1 MAKWANEDKSKM
13 TATYTNRKG
22 KTYYLHQGKTKLGNP
37 KYFFALRDEGDLVEA
52 IPPGYEVYE
61 NPNGQV
67 YLRRMQTQIITDE
80 ELAIVKSGM
89 RQYSRLEH
97 FIVDVKKNAIVI
109 HTPDQDVDLLT
120 DTFSFLAG
128 ARQTRI
134 DAALR
139 RVLTY
144 SPMLQFVLTDKAM
157 RLFET
162 QRYSS
167 LGSID
172 DWIAIGD
179 EDGLPKLVKSYV
191 KHLGEES
198 FYDLY

>member
-1 MAKWANEDKSKM
+1 M

-37 KYFFALRDEGDLVEA
+37 KYFFALRDEGNLVA
-52 IPPGYEVYE
+52 TIPPGYEVYE

-67 YLRRMQTQIITDE
+67 YLRRIQTQIITDE
-80 ELAIVKSGM
+80 EVAVVESGI
-89 RQYSRLEH
+89 RQYCRLER

-109 HTPDQDVDLLT
+109 HTPDQDVDSLA
-120 DTFSFLAG
+120 DTFSFLVGSRNAKVE
-128 ARQTRI
+128 
-134 DAALR
+134 AALD
-139 RVLTY
+139 RVMTF
-144 SPMLQFVLTDKAM
+144 SPMLQFVLTDKAN
-157 RLFET
+157 RLFRTE
-162 QRYSS
+162 RYCF

-172 DWIAIGD
+172 DWITIGD
-179 EDGLPKLVKSYV
+179 KDELPQLVKSYV

>member
-1 MAKWANEDKSKM
+1 M

-22 KTYYLHQGKTKLGNP
+22 KTYYLHQGETKLGNP
-37 KYFFALRDEGDLVEA
+37 KYFFSLHDEGNLVEA

-67 YLRRMQTQIITDE
+67 FLRRTKTQIITDE
-80 ELAIVKSGM
+80 EVAVVEAGM
-89 RQYSRLEH
+89 RQYCRIEH

-109 HTPDQDVDLLT
+109 YAPDQDVDLLA
-120 DTFSFLAG
+120 DKLSFLPGSRETKVKAVME
-128 ARQTRI
+128 
-134 DAALR
+134 

-144 SPMLQFVLTDKAM
+144 SPMFQFVLTDKAK

-162 QRYSS
+162 QRYCF

-172 DWIAIGD
+172 DWITIGD
-179 EDGLPKLVKSYV
+179 EDELPRLVKAYV

>member
-1 MAKWANEDKSKM
+1 M
-13 TATYTNRKG
+13 TVTFTNRKG

-37 KYFFALRDEGDLVEA
+37 KYFFALSDEGDLVEA

-67 YLRRMQTQIITDE
+67 FLRRTQTQIIADE
-80 ELAIVKSGM
+80 EAALVEAGM
-89 RQYSRLEH
+89 RQYCRLER

-109 HTPDQDVDLLT
+109 YTPDQDVDLLA
-120 DTFSFLAG
+120 DTLSSLPGSRETKVKAVME
-128 ARQTRI
+128 
-134 DAALR
+134 

-144 SPMLQFVLTDKAM
+144 SPMLQFVLTDKAN

-162 QRYSS
+162 QRYCF

-172 DWIAIGD
+172 DWIVIGGED
-179 EDGLPKLVKSYV
+179 ELPRLVKVYV